1 MIYNY
6 ANIPARV
13 AATGSYL
20 PERVI
25 TNSEILGLEESDGQI
40 RRLLGA
46 VERRAASED
55 EACSDIIVKAAKRI
69 LEMAHLSPEDV
80 DRIIVS
86 ATPGDYHE
94 PSTAS
99 VVQYKLGAYCPAV
112 DVGMSCVGWVAGM
125 DYALRCIATGER
137 RILVLAGTIVSR
149 GNPFRNPMHR
159 AIFGDG
165 AGGILLEAADRG
177 HFFSGGLWTKGEYYD
192 VITMPHETSL
202 PSPRIPSEYR
212 GSFYLGRR
220 EIMFEVLR
228 NNLGACIEGALQI
241 AGLSREEIDVA
252 FIHQPSKPLF
262 EEAARMAGIPRERI
276 IQDYER
282 YGNTISA
289 ELPISLDENVRS
301 GRVKRGDKIL
311 MVTFGAGFNAGIL
324 VFEY

>member
-1 MIYNY
+1 M
-6 ANIPARV
+6 
-13 AATGSYL
+13 
-20 PERVI
+20 
-25 TNSEILGLEESDGQI
+25 
-40 RRLLGA
+40 
-46 VERRAASED
+46 
-55 EACSDIIVKAAKRI
+55 
-69 LEMAHLSPEDV
+69 
-80 DRIIVS
+80 
-86 ATPGDYHE
+86 
-94 PSTAS
+94 
-99 VVQYKLGAYCPAV
+99 
-112 DVGMSCVGWVAGM
+112 
-125 DYALRCIATGER
+125 
-137 RILVLAGTIVSR
+137 
-149 GNPFRNPMHR
+149 
-159 AIFGDG
+159 
-165 AGGILLEAADRG
+165 
-177 HFFSGGLWTKGEYYD
+177 
-192 VITMPHETSL
+192 
-202 PSPRIPSEYR
+202 
-212 GSFYLGRR
+212 GRR